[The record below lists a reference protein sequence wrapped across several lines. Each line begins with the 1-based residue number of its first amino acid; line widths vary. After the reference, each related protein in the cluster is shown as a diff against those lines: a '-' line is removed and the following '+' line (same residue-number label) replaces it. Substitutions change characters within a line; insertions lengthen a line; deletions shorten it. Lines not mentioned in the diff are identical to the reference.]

1 MSLSKLRSGN
11 SEQSENGRRP
21 SGSPLVP
28 IACRVCN
35 RTFPDNVSLVLH
47 FEGHVDDGIRLCG
60 DDLASLQSGQQS
72 SSSRSPGSRS
82 SLARVDDSHLY
93 EFSLMN
99 DCFRPRSLPAN
110 RKPTDRNR
118 IYIPMM
124 SAVPS
129 MSPPIHNSK
138 MKRYEATS
146 SSTCP
151 FMSYQLGARNSA
163 CGSTMAPHLQLR
175 EQNGGQTPSSDSKNP
190 PISELGKPNQ
200 EIVIL
205 SDDDEEEDNKSA
217 AEIDLTLKL

>member
-11 SEQSENGRRP
+11 SEQLENGRRP

-35 RTFPDNVSLVLH
+35 QTFSDNVSLVLH
-47 FEGHVDDGIRLCG
+47 FESHVNDGIMLRG
-60 DDLASLQSGQQS
+60 EDLASLGSAQQS
-72 SSSRSPGSRS
+72 SSSRSPARS
-82 SLARVDDSHLY
+82 SPARVDDSHLY

-129 MSPPIHNSK
+129 PSPPIHNSC
-138 MKRYEATS
+138 MRRRYGATS

-151 FMSYQLGARNSA
+151 FLSSQMGARNSA

-175 EQNGGQTPSSDSKNP
+175 EQNEGQTPFSDSKNP
-190 PISELGKPNQ
+190 PISELKKPNQ

-205 SDDDEEEDNKSA
+205 SDEEEEEDKSA